1 VSFRPS
7 GEIVYTILIVDD
19 EKSMREFLAIVL
31 KKEGHAVTVAAN
43 GAEALAT
50 IEKELFDLVIT
61 DVKMP
66 GLGGIDVLKAVKAVS
81 PSTIVLMMTAFAS
94 TDSAVEAMREGAY
107 DYLTKPFK
115 IDEVKLLVKNALEKK
130 QLVAENT
137 RLKQEAH
144 DRATFAQI
152 IGHSEKLTKVIELIH
167 KVADTT
173 SNVLI
178 FGESGTGKELVA
190 RAIHYNSRRRDR
202 PFVTVNCSALPE
214 PLLESELFGHMKGSF
229 TGAINNKEGLFELAN
244 EGTIFLDEIGETPLG
259 IQVKLLR
266 VLQEREFR
274 RVGGTRDLK
283 IDVRIVAATNRDL
296 EKAIAEGRFRE
307 DLYYRLDVIPI
318 RLPPLRERPEDIPLL
333 VEAFL
338 DKFNRELGKAIT
350 RVLPTAIDLLC
361 TQEWRGNV
369 RELENVIE
377 RAVALASSDTL
388 GPEHFR
394 DCLPRAS
401 AETISMALP
410 TDGVDLEGL
419 IGTIEKDLLTR
430 ALQRTNGVKKDAAT
444 LLGLNFRSFRYRLQK
459 YGIK

>member
-1 VSFRPS
+1 
-7 GEIVYTILIVDD
+7 
-19 EKSMREFLAIVL
+19 
-31 KKEGHAVTVAAN
+31 
-43 GAEALAT
+43 
-50 IEKELFDLVIT
+50 
-61 DVKMP
+61 
-66 GLGGIDVLKAVKAVS
+66 
-81 PSTIVLMMTAFAS
+81 
-94 TDSAVEAMREGAY
+94 
-107 DYLTKPFK
+107 
-115 IDEVKLLVKNALEKK
+115 
-130 QLVAENT
+130 
-137 RLKQEAH
+137 
-144 DRATFAQI
+144 
-152 IGHSEKLTKVIELIH
+152 
-167 KVADTT
+167 
-173 SNVLI
+173 
-178 FGESGTGKELVA
+178 
-190 RAIHYNSRRRDR
+190 
-202 PFVTVNCSALPE
+202 
-214 PLLESELFGHMKGSF
+214 
-229 TGAINNKEGLFELAN
+229 
-244 EGTIFLDEIGETPLG
+244 
-259 IQVKLLR
+259 VKLLR

-338 DKFNRELGKAIT
+338 DKFNRELGKSIT

-401 AETISMALP
+401 AESISMALP